1 MGILLAIFGMVLILF
16 GVIGL
21 FSAPTWLAAA
31 HLGLGFGLL
40 LLAAA
45 LRLGEFRELMKRDS
59 ARRSAKYVGNTLLQT
74 VALTVI
80 LGLIAYL
87 SVQHSVRWDLTE
99 GKVHSLTEASRE
111 VLAQIP
117 EDDYVEILAF
127 YLTGSAATGREALD
141 LYTHESERVK
151 VETHDPVRRPELA
164 ERYEI
169 RSEGVLLVCR
179 GGCDSGKGTVRV
191 TQPSEEELTKA
202 IRKVI
207 SEQKKLYFLTG
218 HGEGAPEDREA
229 TGFSVAKQALEDE
242 NIEVASLLLAK
253 LEDVPADAAAVII
266 AGPNHSL
273 LQRELE
279 ALDRYLRGGGSLLVM
294 ADPIVVSNLEGQLE
308 AWGIELG
315 RDIIVDQQIEL
326 FAGPQLGVQPII
338 TDYGSHPI
346 TKDLIARRGPTL
358 FRLARSVR
366 KLEGDGEFE
375 VVELARTGPASWAE
389 TDLEAF
395 ASEGRVSLDP
405 EHDRPGPVAL
415 GIARSFEVE
424 EDGKRE
430 GRLVVIGDADFA
442 RNRYIA
448 EFYNADF
455 FLNVANWLVGEEQ
468 FISIERKRPR
478 ASRVVMTLQQ
488 LSTFRY
494 IAIFVLPE
502 LIVLLGI
509 LNWWTRRS

>member
-1 MGILLAIFGMVLILF
+1 MGILLAIFGIVLILF

-21 FSAPTWLAAA
+21 FIAPFWLAAV

-40 LLAAA
+40 VVAAV
-45 LRLGEFRELMKRDS
+45 LRLGEFRDLLKRDS
-59 ARRSAKYVGNTLLQT
+59 ARRSAKYGGNTLLQT

-80 LGLIAYL
+80 LVLIAYL
-87 SVQHSVRWDLTE
+87 SVRHSVRWDWTE
-99 GKVHSLTEASRE
+99 AKVHSLTEATRE

-117 EDDYVEILAF
+117 EDEYVEILAF
-127 YLTGSAATGREALD
+127 YLTGSAATRREALD

-151 VETHDPVRRPELA
+151 VKTHDPVRRPELA
-164 ERYEI
+164 ERFEI

-179 GGCDSGKGTVRV
+179 GACDSAKGTVRI

-218 HGEGAPEDREA
+218 HGEGAPDDREA

-242 NIEVASLLLAK
+242 NIEVAALLLANR
-253 LEDVPADAAAVII
+253 EDVPSDASAVII

-273 LQRELE
+273 LERELQ
-279 ALDRYLRGGGSLLVM
+279 ALDRYLRGGGSVLVM
-294 ADPIVVSNLEGQLE
+294 AEPIVVSNLEGQLKS
-308 AWGIELG
+308 WGIELG
-315 RDIIVDQQIEL
+315 SDVIVDQQIQL

-338 TDYGSHPI
+338 TDYGRHPI
-346 TKDLIARRGPTL
+346 TEDLRARAAPTL

-366 KLEGDGEFE
+366 GVAEDGQVE
-375 VVELARTGPASWAE
+375 VVELVRTGPSSWAE
-389 TDLEAF
+389 TDVEQF
-395 ASEGRVSLDP
+395 VREGRVSLDP
-405 EHDRPGPVAL
+405 ERDRPGPVAL
-415 GIARSFEVE
+415 GVARSFEAP

-448 EFYNADF
+448 EFYNADL
-455 FLNVANWLVGEEQ
+455 FLNAANWLVGEEG

-478 ASRVVMTLQQ
+478 ASRVVMTVQQ
-488 LSTFRY
+488 VSTFRY

-502 LIVLLGI
+502 LILLLGI
-509 LNWWTRRS
+509 LNWWARRS

>member
-1 MGILLAIFGMVLILF
+1 M
-16 GVIGL
+16 
-21 FSAPTWLAAA
+21 
-31 HLGLGFGLL
+31 
-40 LLAAA
+40 
-45 LRLGEFRELMKRDS
+45 
-59 ARRSAKYVGNTLLQT
+59 
-74 VALTVI
+74 
-80 LGLIAYL
+80 
-87 SVQHSVRWDLTE
+87 
-99 GKVHSLTEASRE
+99 
-111 VLAQIP
+111 
-117 EDDYVEILAF
+117 
-127 YLTGSAATGREALD
+127 
-141 LYTHESERVK
+141 
-151 VETHDPVRRPELA
+151 ETHDPVRRPELA

-242 NIEVASLLLAK
+242 NIEVAALLLAK

-315 RDIIVDQQIEL
+315 RDVIVDQQIEL

-366 KLEGDGEFE
+366 KLEGDGQFE

-478 ASRVVMTLQQ
+478 ASRVVMTRQQ
-488 LSTFRY
+488 VSTFRY

>member
-1 MGILLAIFGMVLILF
+1 MGILLALFGIVLILF

-21 FSAPTWLAAA
+21 FAAPIWLAAA

-40 LLAAA
+40 LVAAV
-45 LRLGEFRELMKRDS
+45 LRLGEFREFLARDS
-59 ARRSAKYVGNTLLQT
+59 ARRSAKYAGNTLLQT

-80 LGLIAYL
+80 LVLIAYL
-87 SVQHSVRWDLTE
+87 SVRHSVRWDWTE
-99 GKVHSLTEASRE
+99 ARVHSLTEATRG

-117 EDDYVEILAF
+117 EDEYVEILAF
-127 YLTGSAATGREALD
+127 YLTGSAATSRGALD
-141 LYTHESERVK
+141 LYTRASERVK
-151 VETHDPVRRPELA
+151 VQTHDPVRRPELA
-164 ERYEI
+164 ERFEI

-179 GGCDSGKGTVRV
+179 GSCDSAQGTVRV

-207 SEQKKLYFLTG
+207 SEQKKVYFLTG
-218 HGEGAPEDREA
+218 HGEGASDDREA

-253 LEDVPADAAAVII
+253 REDVPADADAVII

-315 RDIIVDQQIEL
+315 RDVIVDQQIQL

-346 TKDLIARRGPTL
+346 TEDLIARRGPTL

-366 KLEGDGEFE
+366 KLEGAGQVE
-375 VVELARTGPASWAE
+375 VVELARTGPSSWAE

-405 EHDRPGPVAL
+405 ERDRPGPVAL

-448 EFYNADF
+448 EFYNADL
-455 FLNVANWLVGEEQ
+455 FLNAVNWLVGEEQ

-478 ASRVVMTLQQ
+478 ASRVVMTVQQ
-488 LSTFRY
+488 VSTFRY
-494 IAIFVLPE
+494 LAIFVLPE